1 MGEVYNKIELTN
13 TFKDIDMRV
22 LLINPPYDINK
33 YMGKLSKMAFV
44 FPPIGLTY
52 IAGYLREKDIDVSIF
67 DYQANDETIESVINN
82 FNPDIFGITCQTSLV
97 YSTIELSK
105 RLKREFPEKK
115 IIVGGVHASLRPQD
129 LLKEESI
136 DYVVNGEGE
145 VTMFEFV
152 EAIQSGS
159 EPGKVPG
166 VLYMGD
172 GKISGGSPRAM
183 TADLDTIP
191 MPAIDLL
198 PIHKYRVSPD
208 MRTGDKVGVLITAR
222 GCPFNCIF
230 CSSVLLTQRK
240 YHMHSIERVCK
251 EVERFI
257 QDYGVNQLFI
267 VDDNFGVNKRRSKE
281 LCREFIHRG
290 FHKKITW
297 WADARVDCV
306 DEELL
311 TLMKEAGCSIISYG
325 VESGSQRLLDYIKKG
340 ITLEQV
346 RETVRITKKVGIDI
360 RATLILGLP
369 TETREESLQ
378 TIEFAKELK
387 IAQVRFALA
396 TPFPGTQLYDIAR
409 EEEGFTSDDWTS
421 FSLMS
426 GYVSDTPIYVP
437 KGRDGKE
444 LTQLQRRANMYY
456 FFKPRT
462 IMVYLRRINS
472 FSAFRDISLGAL
484 RFFWATYFRA
494 K

>member
-1 MGEVYNKIELTN
+1 
-13 TFKDIDMRV
+13 MRV
-22 LLINPPYDINK
+22 FLINPPYDINK

-44 FPPIGLTY
+44 FPPVGLTY
-52 IAGYLREKDIDVSIF
+52 IAGYLREKGIDVSIF
-67 DYQANDETIESVINN
+67 DYQVNDEAIESVISD
-82 FNPDIFGITCQTSLV
+82 FDPDVFGITCQTSLV

-105 RLKREFPEKK
+105 RLKRGFPEKK

-145 VTMFEFV
+145 LTMFEFV
-152 EAIQSGS
+152 EAIQSGRD
-159 EPGKVPG
+159 PGEVPG
-166 VLYMGD
+166 VLYMGN
-172 GKISGGSPRAM
+172 GQISGGPPRIM
-183 TADLDTIP
+183 TGDLDTIP
-191 MPAIDLL
+191 MPAIDLV

-208 MRTGDKVGVLITAR
+208 LRTGDKVGVLLTAR

-251 EVERFI
+251 EVQRYI
-257 QDYGVNQLFI
+257 QDYGVNQIFI
-267 VDDNFGVNKRRSKE
+267 ADDNFGVNRRRAKE

-290 FHKKITW
+290 FHKKVTW

-311 TLMKEAGCSIISYG
+311 TLMKEAGCTIISYG
-325 VESGSQRLLDYIKKG
+325 VESGSQRLLNYIKKG

-346 RETVRITKKVGIDI
+346 RETVRITKKAGIDI
-360 RATLILGLP
+360 RATFILGLP

-396 TPFPGTQLYDIAR
+396 TPFPGTRLYDIAK
-409 EEEGFTSDDWTS
+409 EEGGLTSDDWTS

-444 LTQLQRRANMYY
+444 LAQLQRRSNMYY
-456 FFKPRT
+456 FLQPRT
-462 IMVYLRRINS
+462 IIVYLRRVNS

-484 RFFWATYFRA
+484 RFIWATFSHA
-494 K
+494 S